1 MKNIMPHN
9 DKYQLHGFCTIY
21 RTKDILHKGYF
32 LNGIKVGYNEY
43 INISSNK
50 HIERIFYIR

>member
-1 MKNIMPHN
+1 MPHN